1 MLSYANTVG
10 WSNPV
15 GANYITVI
23 TFKINMLIADMHC
36 NALSLHLALP
46 LSLVGVAKGLYDRF
60 EHPDCIMVFC
70 LLPFI

>member
-10 WSNPV
+10 RSNPV

-23 TFKINMLIADMHC
+23 TFKIKHVADMHC

-46 LSLVGVAKGLYDRF
+46 LSLVGVTKGLYDRF

-70 LLPFI
+70 LLTFI